1 MHSGQNQTHRIHQA
15 EISTPRVNSV
25 QLDNYNKS
33 LQDRNKVLMD
43 ILEQRGDEIRTL
55 KLRMSN
61 LVRNDKTGGEIREN
75 GRAPETNWTHAELC
89 KAFSLQRLNIPLFN
103 YMCSKFSIP
112 LPQEDDIGKFV
123 RNVQLVRGLQTTMLH
138 ILENEGEVYK
148 DHEKIAVL
156 QVSYIKIAEQFEY
169 DERTDSIW
177 GPHKFLTAIVA
188 RGLYNDWSQLIYVN
202 FDVRVTKQNLN
213 SVIEALHKINFSVV
227 ACTCNFED
235 SPNDLWAEL
244 DVSCGKNYFL
254 HPITNEQ
261 IFAFYY
267 IDDLLVATN
276 KQFIDGRLAL
286 DVHPI
291 NRQPVMQAIQKNYRK
306 IAIDKGLLEWADAD
320 CNNVNAIRTFF
331 SQYTVNLLRISSG
344 DERSA
349 KNAIEFINIIKA
361 FSDIMNRRR
370 LIDSE
375 MDAINFDTFLDFQ
388 NKKLDKVY
396 ARVFKLQCPNQTDP
410 TKRKFRDAI
419 AMSLESLKMLRKSVV
434 AKFKYPTFSAAAIA
448 NEFLKQNF
456 TEITARNNCQ
466 RLLPPMQVFRILKE
480 IFLGESSSIKLEPS
494 EKFFFAGPVTAAEV
508 NGRNETFYVMHLISW
523 ICETYVNKHPN
534 VYDPKDLKRKLKR
547 IDEAFCAIQ
556 NPNFRIW
563 DGAVT
568 KVTRKLVTS
577 TFGNS
582 MQDIIRTFVLQ
593 RHLLRIKYLN
603 ENGLTKIPVPAHAA
617 SAAQV
622 TIDLEE

>member
-1 MHSGQNQTHRIHQA
+1 
-15 EISTPRVNSV
+15 
-25 QLDNYNKS
+25 
-33 LQDRNKVLMD
+33 MD

-61 LVRNDKTGGEIREN
+61 LIRNDKISGGEVREN
-75 GRAPETNWTHAELC
+75 GKADDPTWTHAELC

-112 LPQEDDIGKFV
+112 LPQEDEISKFV
-123 RNVQLVRGLQTTMLH
+123 RKVQLVRGLQPTMLQ
-138 ILENEGEVYK
+138 ILENDGEVYK
-148 DHEKIAVL
+148 GHEKIVGL

-188 RGLYNDWSQLIYVN
+188 RGLYSDWSQLIYVN
-202 FDVRVTKQNLN
+202 FDVRITKQNLN
-213 SVIEALHKINFSVV
+213 SVIEALHKIDFSVA

-235 SPNDLWAEL
+235 APNDLWTEL
-244 DVSCGKNYFL
+244 DVSCGKNFFL

-261 IFAFYY
+261 IYAFYY

-286 DVHPI
+286 DVQPI

-320 CNNVNAIRTFF
+320 CNNVTAIRTFF

-344 DERSA
+344 EERSA

-361 FSDIMNRRR
+361 FFDIMNRQR
-370 LIDSE
+370 LIDAE

-388 NKKLDKVY
+388 NKKLDKVH
-396 ARVFKLQCPNQTDP
+396 ARVFKLQCPNQTDGN
-410 TKRKFRDAI
+410 KRKFRDAI
-419 AMSLESLKMLRKSVV
+419 MMSLVSLKMLRKSVV
-434 AKFKYPTFSAAAIA
+434 AKYKYPTFSTAAIT
-448 NEFLKQNF
+448 NEFLKQKF
-456 TEITARNNCQ
+456 ADITARNNYQ

-480 IFLGESSSIKLEPS
+480 IFLGENSSIKLEPR
-494 EKFFFAGPVTAAEV
+494 EKFFYVGAVTAAEV

-523 ICETYVNKHPN
+523 LCETYVNKYPN
-534 VYDPKDLKRKLKR
+534 IYDQKDLKRKLKK
-547 IDEAFCAIQ
+547 IEEAFCSIQ

-563 DGAVT
+563 DGAVA
-568 KVTRKLVTS
+568 KVTAKLVSS

-603 ENGLTKIPVPAHAA
+603 ENGLTKIPVPAHSV

-622 TIDLEE
+622 TTITLEE

>member
-1 MHSGQNQTHRIHQA
+1 
-15 EISTPRVNSV
+15 
-25 QLDNYNKS
+25 
-33 LQDRNKVLMD
+33 MD

-61 LVRNDKTGGEIREN
+61 LIRNDKNAGDAREN
-75 GRAPETNWTHAELC
+75 GKTIDTSWTHTELC

-103 YMCSKFSIP
+103 YMCSKFTIP
-112 LPQEDDIGKFV
+112 LPQEDEISKFV
-123 RNVQLVRGLQTTMLH
+123 RNVQLVRGLQTTMLQ
-138 ILENEGEVYK
+138 ILENAGEVYK
-148 DHEKIAVL
+148 DHEKIVVL
-156 QVSYIKIAEQFEY
+156 QVSYVKIAEQFEY
-169 DERTDSIW
+169 DERSDSVW

-188 RGLYNDWSQLIYVN
+188 RGLYSDWSQLLYVN
-202 FDVRVTKQNLN
+202 FDVRVTKLNLE
-213 SVIEALHKINFSVV
+213 SVIGALHKVNFSVV

-235 SPNDLWAEL
+235 SPNDLWTEL

-261 IFAFYY
+261 IYAFYY
-267 IDDLLVATN
+267 VDDLLVATN

-320 CNNVNAIRTFF
+320 CNNVTAIRTFF

-344 DERSA
+344 EERSA

-361 FSDIMNRRR
+361 FSDIMNRQR

-375 MDAINFDTFLDFQ
+375 LDAINFDTFLDFQ
-388 NKKLDKVY
+388 NKKLDKVH
-396 ARVFKLQCPNQTDP
+396 ARVFKLQCPNLADAN
-410 TKRKFRDAI
+410 KRKFRDAI
-419 AMSLESLKMLRKSVV
+419 MMSLESLKMLRKSVV
-434 AKFKYPTFSAAAIA
+434 AKYKYPTFSTAAIT

-456 TEITARNNCQ
+456 ADITARNNFQ

-480 IFLGESSSIKLEPS
+480 IFLGENSSIKLEPS
-494 EKFFFAGPVTAAEV
+494 EKFFYGGAVTAAEV
-508 NGRNETFYVMHLISW
+508 NGRNETFYVMNLISW
-523 ICETYVNKHPN
+523 LCDTYVNKFPN
-534 VYDPKDLKRKLKR
+534 VYDAKDLKRKLKK
-547 IDEAFCAIQ
+547 IEEAFCLIQ

-568 KVTRKLVTS
+568 KVTRKLVSGTY
-577 TFGNS
+577 GNS
-582 MQDIIRTFVLQ
+582 MQDIIRTFVFQ

-603 ENGLTKIPVPAHAA
+603 ENGLTKIAAPAHAVT
-617 SAAQV
+617 AAQV
-622 TIDLEE
+622 TITLEE

>member
-1 MHSGQNQTHRIHQA
+1 
-15 EISTPRVNSV
+15 
-25 QLDNYNKS
+25 
-33 LQDRNKVLMD
+33 MD
-43 ILEQRGDEIRTL
+43 ILDQRSEEVRTL
-55 KLRMSN
+55 KQRLAN
-61 LVRNDKTGGEIREN
+61 LGRNEKNAGGAREN
-75 GRAPETNWTHAELC
+75 GTATDISWTHTELC

-112 LPQEDDIGKFV
+112 LPQEDDISKFV
-123 RNVQLVRGLQTTMLH
+123 RNVQLVRGLQTTMLQ
-138 ILENEGEVYK
+138 ILENAGEVYK
-148 DHEKIAVL
+148 DHERIVVL
-156 QVSYIKIAEQFEY
+156 QVSYVKIAEQFEY
-169 DERTDSIW
+169 DERSDSIW

-188 RGLYNDWSQLIYVN
+188 RGLYSDWSQLMYVN
-202 FDVRVTKQNLN
+202 FDVRVTKLNLN

-235 SPNDLWAEL
+235 SPSDLWTEL

-261 IFAFYY
+261 IYAFYY
-267 IDDLLVATN
+267 VDDLLVATN

-286 DVHPI
+286 DVHSI

-320 CNNVNAIRTFF
+320 CDNVNAIRTFF

-344 DERSA
+344 EERSA

-361 FSDIMNRRR
+361 FSDIMNRQR

-375 MDAINFDTFLDFQ
+375 LDAINFDTFLDFQ
-388 NKKLDKVY
+388 NKKLDKVH
-396 ARVFKLQCPNQTDP
+396 ARVFKLQCPNLTDAN
-410 TKRKFRDAI
+410 KRKFRDAI
-419 AMSLESLKMLRKSVV
+419 MMSLVSLKMLRKSVV
-434 AKFKYPTFSAAAIA
+434 AKYKYPTFSTAAIT

-456 TEITARNNCQ
+456 ADITARNNFQ

-494 EKFFFAGPVTAAEV
+494 EKFFYVGAVTAAEV
-508 NGRNETFYVMHLISW
+508 NGRNETFYVMNLISW
-523 ICETYVNKHPN
+523 LCETYVNKNPN
-534 VYDPKDLKRKLKR
+534 VYDPKDLKRKLKK
-547 IDEAFCAIQ
+547 IEEAFCTIQ
-556 NPNFRIW
+556 NPNFRIS

-568 KVTRKLVTS
+568 KVTRKLVSS

-582 MQDIIRTFVLQ
+582 MQDIIRTFVFQ

-603 ENGLTKIPVPAHAA
+603 ENGLTKIASPAHAV
-617 SAAQV
+617 SGAQV
-622 TIDLEE
+622 TIELEE